1 MLQDIVEL
9 GSIVFR
15 PEPLDAIVEQRC
27 KRAWEQA
34 PCPECR
40 ETSLQTRDDSPRV
53 WCPNCRYSFTCTRNT
68 PFANSRL
75 TPGELLLVFV
85 LYADTLLSINQ
96 IAQLFDPC
104 YETIHARLREGEAAF
119 ERGFPLVWE
128 RIQHTLDGPTQIDE
142 TETKCSG
149 YKGQSPPR
157 DGLSRAGSGEPGRS
171 RWEGAPGDKLTLV
184 AASRDVLRVI
194 RAERGAESD
203 ELKPAIDEVEIFSGE
218 LDEVWH
224 DEWRGYAPLVYE
236 NEQTVVHTEEFVT
249 DDGVHINQVEC
260 LWSLLNP
267 WLAKFRGLSK
277 PGLEQSV
284 RTYGFVRTL
293 NLVGAP
299 LHGLIDCFVLNVFH
313 QSR

>member
-1 MLQDIVEL
+1 M
-9 GSIVFR
+9 
-15 PEPLDAIVEQRC
+15 
-27 KRAWEQA
+27 
-34 PCPECR
+34 
-40 ETSLQTRDDSPRV
+40 
-53 WCPNCRYSFTCTRNT
+53 
-68 PFANSRL
+68 
-75 TPGELLLVFV
+75 FV

-96 IAQLFDPC
+96 IAQVVDPC

-119 ERGFPLVWE
+119 DRGFPLVWE

-194 RAERGAESD
+194 RAERGAESK
-203 ELKPAIDEVEIFSGE
+203 ELKPAIDEIEILSGE
-218 LDEVWH
+218 LDEAWH

-249 DDGVHINQVEC
+249 DDGVHINQIEC

-293 NLVGAP
+293 NLAGAP
-299 LHGLIDCFVLNVFH
+299 LHGLLDCFVVNVLRWGMQEPRVFKATPDH
-313 QSR
+313 SRVLGTSSGAGGCQLPC